1 MTAMRFTDSHCH
13 LTDAQFDTDRDAMLQ
28 RARAVGVSR
37 FIVIGANG
45 DFAHNEKAVALARE
59 HADVFAV
66 IGVHPHDAKTITN
79 ETYARLRV
87 LARQPKVV
95 GIGETG
101 LDFYYDNS
109 PREEQRFHFRA
120 FIRLAQEL
128 RLPLSMHVRDAYP
141 EAAQTL
147 REEWGTQIQGVM
159 HCFTGSVEEAKMLL
173 DLGLVL
179 SLSGI
184 VTFKSAQELRE
195 VARFAPLDR
204 LLIETDCPLLAP
216 VPYRGKRNEPAYVVQ
231 VAHLIA
237 DVKGIPLA
245 EVADAT
251 CRNTEQLFRLNRS
264 T

>member
-1 MTAMRFTDSHCH
+1 MRFADSHCH
-13 LTDAQFDTDRDAMLQ
+13 LTDTQFDADREAMLQ
-28 RARAVGVSR
+28 RARDGGVSR

-45 DFAHNEKAVALARE
+45 DFHHNEKAVALAQE
-59 HADVFAV
+59 HADVFAI
-66 IGVHPHDAKTITN
+66 IGVHPHDAKTITT
-79 ETYARLRV
+79 EMYTQLRT
-87 LARQPKVV
+87 LAQQSKVV

-109 PREEQRFHFRA
+109 PREDQRYHFRA

-128 RLPLSMHVRDAYP
+128 KLPLSIHVRDAYP

-147 REEWGTQIQGVM
+147 REEWGVQVQGVM
-159 HCFTGSVEEAKMLL
+159 HCFTGSVDEAKMLL
-173 DLGLVL
+173 DLGLFL

-195 VARFAPLDR
+195 VARFVPLEQ

-231 VAHLIA
+231 VGKTIA
-237 DVKGIPLA
+237 EAKGIPLA
-245 EVADAT
+245 EVAEAT
-251 CRNTEQLFRLNRS
+251 RRNTDRLFRLAV
-264 T
+264 